1 MYFEDNDACLI
12 AQPEYICAEDS
23 ASGCFKRSQ
32 CDTSKG
38 FYTKPRDCT
47 NYNPGYECD
56 YVQNGCTGKGTAKT
70 CPAGQYLSGQCPQ
83 TPGMITT
90 ERSTGNFAGDAECYR
105 CEYECGG
112 SSTGYY
118 PNSQGCEIVSPTG
131 TCTQDAESKCYIIQ
145 GCDEAQNS
153 YNTSILCEKANPGY
167 TCKLEN
173 RCFVPDKDNAK
184 ACPEGEYVTCP
195 EQPRPQTSPATMS
208 AAPALMAAT
217 RQKAIIPAKAN
228 VRKGRYALPTK
239 LPAAGGQRQ
248 QIFPHASP

>member
-1 MYFEDNDACLI
+1 MYYEDNDACLI

-112 SSTGYY
+112 SST
-118 PNSQGCEIVSPTG
+118 E
-131 TCTQDAESKCYIIQ
+131 
-145 GCDEAQNS
+145 
-153 YNTSILCEKANPGY
+153 
-167 TCKLEN
+167 
-173 RCFVPDKDNAK
+173 
-184 ACPEGEYVTCP
+184 
-195 EQPRPQTSPATMS
+195 
-208 AAPALMAAT
+208 
-217 RQKAIIPAKAN
+217 
-228 VRKGRYALPTK
+228 
-239 LPAAGGQRQ
+239 
-248 QIFPHASP
+248 